1 MLQPK
6 ELVNRPEYWLE
17 TIQNEIFRQVTEY
30 MKVNNMTQSQLAGQ
44 LGVSK
49 GYVSQ
54 IMKGEFNYTLKKLI
68 ELSLAV
74 GKVPVILFKSLEEIN
89 LTLNNDIPSPEIPP
103 VKKVAD
109 REESYKNKRDLSY
122 PD

>member
-1 MLQPK
+1 MLQPE

-30 MKVNNMTQSQLAGQ
+30 LKVNNMTQSQLAVQ

-68 ELSLAV
+68 ELSLAM
-74 GKVPVILFKSLEEIN
+74 GKAPVVILKSLEEIN
-89 LTLNNDIPSPEIPP
+89 LT
-103 VKKVAD
+103 
-109 REESYKNKRDLSY
+109 
-122 PD
+122 